1 LGKIRGMK
9 KLDAQNIKKIAH
21 NIYGSAK
28 AEEILGHKRKNSDHG
43 EFDQP
48 LPDVIGLKQHDSE
61 CASDA
66 IQEVLLFADGIR
78 EYTQPILYG
87 ITKEQAET
95 RTTLSLDHD
104 EWTPLQDYFHYIQKR
119 FRAHYD
125 VINYIRTH
133 KIDAQQYYD
142 KYDDVCLLNPLF
154 KQKEATSI
162 EAGVLALK
170 HYKGEKIYKGTGLS
184 FKKTVKVINGLLKTL
199 NVPYERDTGVDTKST
214 GIIIFCKKATIN
226 AEGDEQLNSLGHV
239 VAFFKALGKWV
250 YYDNNMGFL
259 NVDEKVVEALKE
271 GNLRIVNYRKVYF
284 VKSNKSNVYE
294 SAWNNGKWDKELV
307 KNLYEGGK
315 KIQGMYLYF
324 GHPTQCSSIKFV
336 EPESSEEIHKKCNIT
351 KAELKPKNSEEVI
364 ATMTKFRNCIYANL
378 ETNSK
383 IFENMYRFI
392 YESIELVKETPSELE
407 FVEKS
412 IKSVITRPACSPL
425 THYWCSKINMELKGR
440 ETDSMKWFKI
450 PEVRRLGH
458 HRERYGTPPEML
470 KKLLDDKEAANAET
484 ASIKLTPCLPGQVRN
499 SKTLKCRDRAK
510 REPKLNNEGNPIKR
524 EKKEKNNATKKSKCP
539 KGEER
544 DSKTGLCVPK
554 KEPCPPGQVR
564 DKNTGDCRGRLAG
577 KACPEG
583 QVRDK
588 KTKKCRD
595 KEAYKF

>member
-1 LGKIRGMK
+1 MK
-9 KLDAQNIKKIAH
+9 KLDAQNIQKIAA
-21 NIYGSAK
+21 NIYGPAK
-28 AEEILGHKRKNSDHG
+28 AFEILGHKRKNSEHG
-43 EFDQP
+43 IFEEP

-104 EWTPLQDYFHYIQKR
+104 EWTPLQEYFHYIQKR

-125 VINYIRTH
+125 VLNYIRTH
-133 KIDAQQYYD
+133 KIDAQKYYD
-142 KYDDVCLLNPLF
+142 KHDEVCLLNPLF
-154 KQKEATSI
+154 KQKQAASI

-170 HYKGEKIYKGTGLS
+170 HYKGEKVYKGTGLS
-184 FKKTVKVINGLLKTL
+184 DKKTKYLIEGILKTL
-199 NVPYERDTGVDTKST
+199 SVPYVRETGVDINST
-214 GIIIFCKKATIN
+214 GIILFCRKATIN
-226 AEGDEQLNSLGHV
+226 ENGEEQLNSVGHV
-239 VAFFKALGKWV
+239 VSFFKVLGNWV

-259 NVDEKVVEALKE
+259 NIDEKVVEAAQE
-271 GNLRIVNYRKVYF
+271 GLLRIVNYKQVYF
-284 VKSNKSNVYE
+284 VKVNKDKDYE
-294 SAWNNGKWDKELV
+294 FAWNNGKWDKELA
-307 KNLYEGGK
+307 KNLYEKNK

-324 GHPTQCSSIKFV
+324 AHHTACHSIKLV
-336 EPESSEEIHKKCNIT
+336 ETEAMNESHKKCNIT
-351 KAELKPKNSEEVI
+351 KAELKPETSEELI

-392 YESIELVKETPSELE
+392 FESVKIIKTTPSELE

-412 IKSVITRPACSPL
+412 IKSVVTRPACSPL
-425 THYWCSKINMELKGR
+425 THYWCSKVNHALKGK
-440 ETDSMKWFKI
+440 ETDSLKWFKI
-450 PEVRRLGH
+450 PKVDRLGH
-458 HRERYGTPPEML
+458 RREVYHTPPEML
-470 KKLLDDKEAANAET
+470 KKLLDDREGAAAT
-484 ASIKLTPCLPGQVRN
+484 TGSIKLTPCLPGQFRN
-499 SKTLKCRDRAK
+499 AKTLKCRDRAK
-510 REPKLNNEGNPIKR
+510 REPKHNAEGNPIVK
-524 EKKEKNNATKKSKCP
+524 EKKPKNNTAKKEKCP

-544 DSKTGLCVPK
+544 DSTGACVPK

-564 DKNTGDCRGRLAG
+564 DKNTGDCRGRLEG

-583 QVRDK
+583 QIRDK

-595 KEAYKF
+595 KAAYKF